1 MNDPPTVA
9 PRKAIRLRTKSL
21 GQFSLRLAGKTSL
34 ELNAGPVKTDRI
46 LIAHIM
52 DWLWQHFNGEGQFKL
67 VGKRQRNLAPIAVE
81 VAHFFPQIVD
91 DEY

>member
-1 MNDPPTVA
+1 M
-9 PRKAIRLRTKSL
+9 IRPQSL
-21 GQFSLRLAGKTSL
+21 PEKPFGSGQSPSGQFSLRLAGKTSL

-52 DWLWQHFNGEGQFKL
+52 DWLWRHFNGEGQFKF
-67 VGKRQRNLAPIAVE
+67 VGKGQRNLAPIAVE